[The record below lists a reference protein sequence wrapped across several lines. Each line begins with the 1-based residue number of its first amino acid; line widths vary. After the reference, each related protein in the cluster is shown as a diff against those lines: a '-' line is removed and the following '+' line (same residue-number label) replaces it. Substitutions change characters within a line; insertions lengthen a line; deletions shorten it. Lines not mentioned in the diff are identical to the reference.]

1 MRISDWSS
9 DVCSSD
15 LKAPQLV
22 QPLRVV
28 DEEAR
33 LLTVGLGEVLC
44 RDRQRFG
51 DAFADGDAGH
61 NDDELRPAIAAVQPE
76 PRLSISIGFA
86 SSVLHLHLYF
96 NLPDPRLFLSFFFR
110 FGPPLPLLFPVSLS
124 F

>member
-1 MRISDWSS
+1 MAVHHHHIQPGIGR
-9 DVCSSD
+9 
-15 LKAPQLV
+15 KALQLV

-61 NDDELRPAIAAVQPE
+61 NDDELRPAIAAVQLRSE
-76 PRLSISIGFA
+76 ERRVGKEF
-86 SSVLHLHLYF
+86 
-96 NLPDPRLFLSFFFR
+96 
-110 FGPPLPLLFPVSLS
+110 VSTGRYRWS
-124 F
+124 AYSKKKKK

>member
-61 NDDELRPAIAAVQPE
+61 NDDELRPAIAAVQLE
-76 PRLSISIGFA
+76 HRCDIAIGFA
-86 SSVLHLHLYF
+86 SAGLHLDIEMTLA
-96 NLPDPRLFLSFFFR
+96 DRDRKS
-110 FGPPLPLLFPVSLS
+110 VV
-124 F
+124 